1 MCIINMTITLFLHP
15 SIRFPVLEG
24 MVKSLVEYDLQLIS
38 LWKDVQVI
46 ELNF

>member
-1 MCIINMTITLFLHP
+1 VYYKYDYHIVFTP
-15 SIRFPVLEG
+15 KYRFPVLEG